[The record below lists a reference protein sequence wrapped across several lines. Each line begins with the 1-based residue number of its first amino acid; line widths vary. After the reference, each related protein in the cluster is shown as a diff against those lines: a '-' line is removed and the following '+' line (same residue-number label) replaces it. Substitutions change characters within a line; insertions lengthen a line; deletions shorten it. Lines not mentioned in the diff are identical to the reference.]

1 MDVRAQ
7 IGDNKPVVVA
17 LAGVGESGSPSIIV
31 ATNDPARDKGL
42 KAGDLVRNASKMLG
56 GGGGGKPDFAQGGG
70 QDASRIDAALEDLT
84 AAVQSR

>member
-1 MDVRAQ
+1 M
-7 IGDNKPVVVA
+7 
-17 LAGVGESGSPSIIV
+17 
-31 ATNDPARDKGL
+31 
-42 KAGDLVRNASKMLG
+42 RNASKMLG